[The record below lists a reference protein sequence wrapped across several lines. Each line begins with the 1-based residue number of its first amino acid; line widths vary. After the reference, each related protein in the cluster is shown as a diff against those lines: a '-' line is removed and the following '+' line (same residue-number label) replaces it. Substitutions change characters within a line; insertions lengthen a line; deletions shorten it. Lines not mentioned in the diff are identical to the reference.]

1 LQVTPNTTDD
11 RGTPLIHAAC
21 EGGMESFVH
30 DLLHSWKADANLL
43 DELGNTGLHICQ
55 LFGGGEWIKL
65 WETLEQASC
74 GKCML
79 PICNS

>member
-1 LQVTPNTTDD
+1 
-11 RGTPLIHAAC
+11 
-21 EGGMESFVH
+21 MESFVH

-65 WETLEQASC
+65 WETLDQASC

-79 PICNS
+79 PTCNS